1 MNSNV
6 KIALA
11 LGAVVL
17 AVAGITIISS
27 YSDTDK
33 PADAKGGGVP
43 VAAVIEPVRCTLTQI
58 IYNPQSE
65 HRVQREFPG
74 FFEVNDQEHSADFW
88 FQNVNAEA
96 VEVAALKRSCSACTS
111 ARLAVFPARPIPA
124 ETELRGQAILGVA
137 GSQTLA
143 PADLEHRLRNYPSA
157 DWKLLDFDHPETIQS
172 IPAGSEDAPTWVA
185 LRIYFK
191 VKQKGVKVLQATL
204 GFKVPGQN
212 LPVSTD
218 FNIGFL
224 GMSRVEVTPLQLDFQ
239 EMAESTASKTEEII
253 YWSTT
258 VPQGELP
265 PPQCTELASEPFLT
279 FTKPQPLSENE
290 IGLLSAKL
298 SKPEM
303 PFRILGAY
311 KVQVTLHRKNPKSAT
326 PPELDIGPLEKSFAV
341 LSGAAGVAESPPVV
355 KLKANVTGL
364 ISLTQGGSVDLGTF
378 SSREGIVKPFSLR
391 SDRLDLDLKVD
402 QERTSPKVLKA
413 ELEGPTTE
421 DGRRYWTLKIS
432 IAAGATARAL
442 PDDSA
447 VVLVVSGTG
456 QLVRLPVKGQAS
468 LAR

>member
-11 LGAVVL
+11 LGTVVL

-27 YSDTDK
+27 YSATDK
-33 PADAKGGGVP
+33 PADAKGSGAP

-65 HRVQREFPG
+65 HRAQREFPG

-88 FQNVNAEA
+88 FQNVNAEP

-111 ARLAVFPARPIPA
+111 ARLAMFPARPITA
-124 ETELRGQAILGVA
+124 EVELRGQAILGVA
-137 GSQTLA
+137 GSQVLT
-143 PADLEHRLRNYPSA
+143 PADLEHRLRNYPSD

-185 LRIYFK
+185 LRVYFK

-258 VPQGELP
+258 VPQAELP
-265 PPQCTELASEPFLT
+265 PPVCTELASEPFLT
-279 FTKPQPLSENE
+279 FNKPQPLSENE
-290 IGLLSAKL
+290 VGLLIAKL

-341 LSGAAGVAESPPVV
+341 LSGAAGVAETPPVV

-378 SSREGIVKPFSLR
+378 SAREGIVKPFSLR

-402 QERTSPKVLKA
+402 QERTTPKVLKA

-456 QLVRLPVKGQAS
+456 QLVRMPVKGQAS